1 MKKYITPTMRVHTV
15 SEKCSIMCVSGDDWG
30 YGHHGGHHGHYPPP
44 PPPPYWWWFSKET
57 SGEIEFEEE

>member
-15 SEKCSIMCVSGDDWG
+15 SERCSIMCVSGDDW
-30 YGHHGGHHGHYPPP
+30 GHHGGHHGHYPPP
-44 PPPPYWWWFSKET
+44 PPPPPPHWWWFSKET